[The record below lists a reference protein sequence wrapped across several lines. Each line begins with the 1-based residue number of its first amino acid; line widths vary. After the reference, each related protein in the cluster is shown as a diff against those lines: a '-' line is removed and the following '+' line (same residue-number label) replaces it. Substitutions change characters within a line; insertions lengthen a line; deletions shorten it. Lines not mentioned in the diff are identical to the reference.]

1 MKRFFT
7 LLVILCVMASVN
19 AHAAV
24 IKGVVTDVEGQPM
37 AFTTVWVEDINR
49 TTVSG
54 LDGSYTLR
62 DVPAGMHQVYATY
75 IGHKKEIASVD
86 VTGEVA
92 TCDFVLDESTQVL
105 PELFVTPAGESIE
118 LFIMRMVAV
127 HKKSLKDVVAS
138 YDCRGS
144 IYWEADNDSTV
155 YNMPSWMYKIVKFE
169 LSLFKLGKLCEI
181 ERNYPGL
188 KFVLDKKL
196 TFDGKIKGD
205 KQAVVEMRPTLK
217 QDEVDYLQ
225 NHSWKIDENFY
236 DDTYKK
242 FDVGKVR
249 KMREKS
255 AKAEQKALAKG
266 EEAEEDTT
274 AVKYV
279 GKYEEDDRDIYIL
292 KHGKYEYHIVD
303 ELWQVKRMCVKDK
316 YDERIYEFRELLPGV
331 FLPVSYYQKV
341 LFDMDLKNVYA
352 KELEEM
358 KAKDR
363 SKMTDKDKQKL
374 DEDIAKRERFVN
386 HRYWNM
392 QRCFTWDYENLV
404 PANTKK

>member
-1 MKRFFT
+1 MNRIFT
-7 LLVILCVMASVN
+7 FIAIICVMVGVDAR
-19 AHAAV
+19 AAV
-24 IKGVVTDVEGQPM
+24 IKGVVTDIEGQPM

-62 DVPAGMHQVYATY
+62 NVPEGKHQVFATY
-75 IGHKKEIASVD
+75 IGHKKEIATVN
-86 VTGEVA
+86 VTSEVA
-92 TCDFVLDESTQVL
+92 TCNFVLDESTEVL
-105 PELFVTPAGESIE
+105 PELFVIPTSETIE
-118 LFIMRMVAV
+118 QFIMRMVAE

-138 YDCRGS
+138 YDCKGS

-196 TFDGKIKGD
+196 AFDGKIKGD
-205 KQAVVEMRPTLK
+205 KQVIVEMRPSLK

-225 NHSWKIDENFY
+225 NHSWKIDDNVY
-236 DDTYKK
+236 DNTYKR
-242 FDVGKVR
+242 FDVNKVR

-255 AKAEQKALAKG
+255 LKAEQKALARG
-266 EEAEEDTT
+266 EDVEEDTT

-279 GKYEEDDRDIYIL
+279 GKYEEDGRDIYIL

-303 ELWQVKRMCVKDK
+303 ELWQVKRYCVKDK
-316 YDERIYEFRELLPGV
+316 IDDRIYEFRELLPGV

-341 LFDMDLKNVYA
+341 LFDMDTKNVYG
-352 KELEEM
+352 KELDEL
-358 KAKDR
+358 KKKDR
-363 SKMTDKDKQKL
+363 SKLTAQEKQKL
-374 DEDIAKRERFVN
+374 DEDIATHERFVN
-386 HRYWNM
+386 HKYWNM

-404 PANTKK
+404 PASPKK

>member
-1 MKRFFT
+1 M
-7 LLVILCVMASVN
+7 ICVMASIN
-19 AHAAV
+19 ARAAV
-24 IKGVVTDVEGQPM
+24 IKGMVTDIEGQPM
-37 AFTTVWVEDINR
+37 AFTTVWVEDVNR

-62 DVPAGMHQVYATY
+62 NVPEGKHQVYATY
-75 IGHKKEIASVD
+75 IGHKKEIATVN
-86 VTGEVA
+86 VTSEVA
-92 TCDFVLDESTQVL
+92 TCNFVLDESTEVL
-105 PELFVTPAGESIE
+105 PELFVTPSGETIE
-118 LFIMRMVAV
+118 QFIMRMVAE

-138 YDCRGS
+138 YDCKGS

-181 ERNYPGL
+181 ERSYPGL
-188 KFVLDKKL
+188 KFVLDKNL

-205 KQAVVEMRPTLK
+205 KQVIVEMRPSLK

-225 NHSWKIDENFY
+225 NHSWKIDDNVY
-236 DDTYKK
+236 DNTYKK
-242 FDVGKVR
+242 FDVNKVR

-255 AKAEQKALAKG
+255 LKAERKALAKG

-279 GKYEEDDRDIYIL
+279 GKYEEDGRDIYIL

-303 ELWQVKRMCVKDK
+303 ELWQVKRYCVKDNI
-316 YDERIYEFRELLPGV
+316 DDRIYEFRELLPGV

-341 LFDMDLKNVYA
+341 LFNMDEKNVYG
-352 KELEEM
+352 KVLDEL
-358 KAKDR
+358 KKKDR
-363 SKMTDKDKQKL
+363 SKLTAWEKQKL
-374 DEDIAKRERFVN
+374 DEDIAKHERFVT
-386 HRYWNM
+386 HKYWNM
-392 QRCFTWDYENLV
+392 QRCFTWDYENIV
-404 PANTKK
+404 PASPKK